1 MRQIILVSVLTII
14 ALSQSGCAVLL
25 TGYLIG
31 DNMQRNKAIETCRA
45 NLTTTNNARI
55 AKGEE
60 PFPDQ
65 CAK

>member
-1 MRQIILVSVLTII
+1 MTRILLALALLSVM
-14 ALSQSGCAVLL
+14 ASQAGCAVLL